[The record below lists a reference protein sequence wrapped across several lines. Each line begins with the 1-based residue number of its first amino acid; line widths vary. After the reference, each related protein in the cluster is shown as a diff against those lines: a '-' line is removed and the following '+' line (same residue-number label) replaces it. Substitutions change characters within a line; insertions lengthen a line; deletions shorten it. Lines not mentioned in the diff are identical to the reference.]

1 MKFRYLLSAFV
12 ALALA
17 FPAFLSAQPPS
28 QVPVQAYLTDSNGV
42 PVDGDVSVEVS
53 IFDSETGG
61 SAVYTE
67 SQTVT
72 ADSGSLTVHLGET
85 KSLDLSVFRNNT
97 DLWAEMTVD
106 GETLQP
112 RLKIE
117 TAPYAA
123 TAGQAEEATNAQQL
137 DGQPAS
143 NYQYSAGTGITES
156 NGTFNLDIAN
166 SCGSGQVAT
175 AIMNDGSL
183 NCSDAA
189 SFITTGKGLSKSG
202 NTLRVAGNGIDASLI
217 ADNTITGQQVA
228 SNAMGQGEIDSGAVG
243 TSELQN
249 NSVTSS
255 EITDGEVKQS
265 DLASGVVTNSEVA
278 SNANIDPSKISGTA
292 ATTSSGET
300 FNGTVTA
307 DDFQYNSSKTV
318 EKRIGVSQFRLS
330 DNQEADQFV
339 IGDAGD
345 GEITSVNDDGAVEL
359 SAEVDEIPE
368 GATITEIALYYE
380 DGSTLDGTFDLYLE
394 SRDMTSG
401 PGTATSENRV
411 GSVSVTTSSNSFTP
425 KRSSTSFNTTATR
438 SNSYRF
444 ELEMDVPPSASDIAL
459 IGASVTYSTDGPIP
473 R

>member
-1 MKFRYLLSAFV
+1 
-12 ALALA
+12 
-17 FPAFLSAQPPS
+17 
-28 QVPVQAYLTDSNGV
+28 
-42 PVDGDVSVEVS
+42 
-53 IFDSETGG
+53 
-61 SAVYTE
+61 
-67 SQTVT
+67 
-72 ADSGSLTVHLGET
+72 
-85 KSLDLSVFRNNT
+85 
-97 DLWAEMTVD
+97 
-106 GETLQP
+106 
-112 RLKIE
+112 
-117 TAPYAA
+117 
-123 TAGQAEEATNAQQL
+123 
-137 DGQPAS
+137 
-143 NYQYSAGTGITES
+143 
-156 NGTFNLDIAN
+156 
-166 SCGSGQVAT
+166 
-175 AIMNDGSL
+175 
-183 NCSDAA
+183 
-189 SFITTGKGLSKSG
+189 
-202 NTLRVAGNGIDASLI
+202 
-217 ADNTITGQQVA
+217 
-228 SNAMGQGEIDSGAVG
+228 
-243 TSELQN
+243 
-249 NSVTSS
+249 
-255 EITDGEVKQS
+255 
-265 DLASGVVTNSEVA
+265 VTNSEVA